1 VNTECPRSIA
11 PSPLT
16 TRDFGT
22 DGLGLPLEEVS
33 SPDDKGA
40 RVWGGSRLAGGRARL
55 AAAELATL

>member
-1 VNTECPRSIA
+1 MNPECPRLIA
-11 PSPLT
+11 PSPL

-22 DGLGLPLEEVS
+22 DGLDLPLEEVS
-33 SPDDKGA
+33 SPDDNGT